1 MADPI
6 VPDDAVAAIPS
17 RRRFFAASAGAV
29 AALAG
34 ASSLAGQSV
43 GLRGKP
49 LPTPVGS
56 TIDPSA
62 DWKDPVLRL
71 VRRITMG
78 VEPTEVALARQL
90 GYYGYLEYQLNA
102 SAIDDSAVSSYVAT
116 TMPMLSQTAAQL
128 KAAATAAND
137 NGNEAVSQLRDATL
151 YRAVF
156 SRRQLQERMVEFW
169 TDHFNIATSK
179 VTYLKLPDD
188 RDVIRPYALGKFP
201 DMLRASATS
210 AAMLFYLDQNTSRT
224 PTPNQNYA
232 REIMELHTLGVDGG
246 YTQDDV
252 AQLSRILTGWSF
264 DTNGAFTFVTGSH
277 DRTAK
282 LFMGVTYAAMA
293 ATATAAQQRAEG
305 DAAITQLVN
314 HPNTARY
321 LATKMARWLLAYEP
335 PAAVIDATAA
345 AYLATGGDIKAMIRT
360 ILTPKNLMASPAKL
374 KRPFH
379 FATSF
384 MRATATE
391 VYAARPP
398 RQAMDAMSQMSFNW
412 EQPDGYPD
420 RVEWWSG
427 LITQRWSY
435 AQNFANANSTT
446 TVRVNT
452 VTRFRAPV
460 DTAEGVVNQ
469 INLRLFGGEAPTG
482 LKAALLTYLKAGTY
496 SDARVRETLA
506 LAASSTQF
514 QWY

>member
-1 MADPI
+1 MADQI
-6 VPDDAVAAIPS
+6 VSDAPPETVPS
-17 RRRFFAASAGAV
+17 RRRFFAAGAGAV

-34 ASSLAGQSV
+34 AASLPAQTTGP
-43 GLRGKP
+43 RGKP
-49 LPTPVGS
+49 VPTPVGS

-78 VEPTEVALARQL
+78 LEPGEVARARQL
-90 GYYGYLEYQLNA
+90 GFYGYLEFQLNA
-102 SAIDDSAVSSYVAT
+102 SAIDDSAVDSFVAT
-116 TMPMLSQTAAQL
+116 GMPLLSQTLTQLRAAV
-128 KAAATAAND
+128 TAAND

-156 SRRQLQERMVEFW
+156 SKRQLQERMVEFW
-169 TDHFNIATSK
+169 SDHFNIATSK
-179 VTYLKLPDD
+179 VTYYKLVDD
-188 RDVIRPYALGKFP
+188 RDVIRPHVLGKFP
-201 DMLRASATS
+201 DMLRASANS
-210 AAMLFYLDQNTSRT
+210 AAMLLYLDQNTSRT

-264 DTNGAFTFVTGSH
+264 DTAGAPTMVTSGH

-282 LFMGVTYAAMA
+282 LFLGVTYAAMP
-293 ATATAAQQRAEG
+293 ATATAAQMRSEG

-314 HPNTARY
+314 HPSTARY
-321 LATKMARWLLAYEP
+321 IATKMARWLLAYEP
-335 PAAVIDATAA
+335 PTAVIDATAA
-345 AYLATGGDIKAMIRT
+345 TYQATGGDIKAMIRT
-360 ILTPKNLMASPAKL
+360 ILTPKNLMAAPAKL

-379 FATSF
+379 LAASM
-384 MRATATE
+384 MRGTAAE
-391 VYAARPP
+391 IVSARPA
-398 RQAMDAMSQMSFNW
+398 RQAADTMSQITFNW

-420 RVEWWSG
+420 RVDWWSG
-427 LITQRWSY
+427 LITQRWSF
-435 AQNFANANSTT
+435 AQLFANANSTT

-452 VTRFRAPV
+452 VANFRAPV

-469 INLRLFGGEAPTG
+469 INLRLFGGEAPVA
-482 LKAALLTYLKAGTY
+482 LRAALLSYLKAGSYT
-496 SDARVRETLA
+496 DARVRETIG
-506 LAASSTQF
+506 LAASSQHF